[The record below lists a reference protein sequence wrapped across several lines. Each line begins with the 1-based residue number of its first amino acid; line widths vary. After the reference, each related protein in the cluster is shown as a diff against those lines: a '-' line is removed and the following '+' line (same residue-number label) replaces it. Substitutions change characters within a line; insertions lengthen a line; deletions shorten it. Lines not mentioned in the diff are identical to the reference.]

1 MIDLDWTFFAQLVNF
16 LIILTVLNL
25 ILFRPIRGIIKK
37 RAEVMGEKL
46 GSIEAF
52 TAQAESKLENYKA
65 SLSGA
70 RVEAQQMRVSLK
82 AEGAGVEAVRLECWR
97 GRDGVPVAVLPPA
110 STIPSRR
117 SRVRKSMV
125 LSIITVPIRFSK
137 GISSFLP
144 RVAQRVTSPSLGNMM
159 LARYPVNSAWYVLV
173 REGL

>member
-37 RAEVMGEKL
+37 RAEVMSEKL

-70 RVEAQQMRVSLK
+70 RVEAQHLRVSLK
-82 AEGAGVEAVRLECWR
+82 AEGTEAEA
-97 GRDGVPVAVLPPA
+97 AVLTKA
-110 STIPSRR
+110 GAEAAEK
-117 SRVRKSMV
+117 VAAARKEIDGQKQAALKALRNEVAGYAKNVADKV
-125 LSIITVPIRFSK
+125 LSK
-137 GISSFLP
+137 
-144 RVAQRVTSPSLGNMM
+144 A
-159 LARYPVNSAWYVLV
+159 
-173 REGL
+173 

>member
-37 RAEVMGEKL
+37 RAEVMSEKL

-70 RVEAQQMRVSLK
+70 RVEAQQLRVSLK
-82 AEGAGVEAVRLECWR
+82 AEGTEAEA
-97 GRDGVPVAVLPPA
+97 AVLSKA
-110 STIPSRR
+110 GAEAAEK
-117 SRVRKSMV
+117 VAAARKEIDAQKQAALKALRNEVAGYAKNVADKV
-125 LSIITVPIRFSK
+125 LSK
-137 GISSFLP
+137 
-144 RVAQRVTSPSLGNMM
+144 A
-159 LARYPVNSAWYVLV
+159 
-173 REGL
+173 

>member
-37 RAEVMGEKL
+37 RAEVMSEKL

-70 RVEAQQMRVSLK
+70 RVEAQQLRVSLK
-82 AEGAGVEAVRLECWR
+82 AEGAEAEA
-97 GRDGVPVAVLPPA
+97 AVLSKA
-110 STIPSRR
+110 GAEAAEK
-117 SRVRKSMV
+117 VAAARKEIDGQKQAALKALRNEVAGYAKNVAEKV
-125 LSIITVPIRFSK
+125 LSK
-137 GISSFLP
+137 
-144 RVAQRVTSPSLGNMM
+144 A
-159 LARYPVNSAWYVLV
+159 
-173 REGL
+173 

>member
-37 RAEVMGEKL
+37 RAEVMSEKL

-82 AEGAGVEAVRLECWR
+82 AEGSEVEA
-97 GRDGVPVAVLPPA
+97 AVLSKA
-110 STIPSRR
+110 GSEAAEK
-117 SRVRKSMV
+117 VAAARKEIDGQKQAALKALRNEVAGYAKNVAEKV
-125 LSIITVPIRFSK
+125 LSK
-137 GISSFLP
+137 
-144 RVAQRVTSPSLGNMM
+144 A
-159 LARYPVNSAWYVLV
+159 
-173 REGL
+173 

>member
-37 RAEVMGEKL
+37 RAEVMSEKL

-82 AEGAGVEAVRLECWR
+82 AEGTEAEA
-97 GRDGVPVAVLPPA
+97 AVLSKA
-110 STIPSRR
+110 GAEAAEK
-117 SRVRKSMV
+117 VAAARKEIDGQKQAALKALRNEVAGYAKNVAEKV
-125 LSIITVPIRFSK
+125 LSK
-137 GISSFLP
+137 
-144 RVAQRVTSPSLGNMM
+144 A
-159 LARYPVNSAWYVLV
+159 
-173 REGL
+173 

>member
-37 RAEVMGEKL
+37 RAEVMSEKL

-70 RVEAQQMRVSLK
+70 RVEAQQLRVSLK
-82 AEGAGVEAVRLECWR
+82 AEGTEAEA
-97 GRDGVPVAVLPPA
+97 AVLSKA
-110 STIPSRR
+110 GAEAAEK
-117 SRVRKSMV
+117 VAAARKEIDGQKQAALKALRNEVAGYAKNVADKV
-125 LSIITVPIRFSK
+125 LSK
-137 GISSFLP
+137 
-144 RVAQRVTSPSLGNMM
+144 A
-159 LARYPVNSAWYVLV
+159 
-173 REGL
+173 

>member
-37 RAEVMGEKL
+37 RAEVMSEKL

-65 SLSGA
+65 SLTGA

-82 AEGAGVEAVRLECWR
+82 AEGTEAEA
-97 GRDGVPVAVLPPA
+97 AVLSKA
-110 STIPSRR
+110 GAEAAEK
-117 SRVRKSMV
+117 VAAARKEIDGQKQAALKALRNEVAGYAKSVAEKV
-125 LSIITVPIRFSK
+125 LSK
-137 GISSFLP
+137 
-144 RVAQRVTSPSLGNMM
+144 A
-159 LARYPVNSAWYVLV
+159 
-173 REGL
+173 